1 MSENLFKLKK
11 ELKYTAIIDIRNLFI
26 LEKETRAN
34 IEEYLEILKIF
45 LSMKKKKKIN
55 INR

>member
-34 IEEYLEILKIF
+34 IEECLEILKIF
-45 LSMKKKKKIN
+45 LSMKKKKIN